1 VKSYNLSNI
10 HFLLVE
16 HNAYTRKLLKLIL
29 NAFRCRNIREAET
42 GVEALEILQDLYRPD
57 IIITDWQMP
66 VMDGIELVRILR
78 RGEAGSDPFVPIIMV
93 TAHTDK
99 GHILMA
105 RDSGVNEI
113 LAMPVSPKMLYGRIA
128 RVIEHPRPFV
138 RSKLYFGPDR
148 RRGTNKNYA
157 GPERRKE
164 DPTEH

>member
-1 VKSYNLSNI
+1 MQSYNLSNI

-29 NAFRCRNIREAET
+29 NTFRCRNIREAET

-78 RGEAGSDPFVPIIMV
+78 RGDAGADPFVPIIMV

-113 LAMPVSPKMLYGRIA
+113 LALPVSPKMLYSRIA
-128 RVIEHPRPFV
+128 RVIEQPRPFV
-138 RSKLYFGPDR
+138 RSKSYFGPDR
-148 RRGTNKNYA
+148 RRHQDRNYA
-157 GPERRKE
+157 GPDRRKQ
-164 DPTEH
+164 DPG